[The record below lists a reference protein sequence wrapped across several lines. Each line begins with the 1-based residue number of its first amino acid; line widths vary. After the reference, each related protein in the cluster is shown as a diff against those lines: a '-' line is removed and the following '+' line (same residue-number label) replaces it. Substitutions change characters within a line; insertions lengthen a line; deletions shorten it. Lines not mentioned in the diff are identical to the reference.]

1 MPDWIMQ
8 NCNRIINELFNI
20 FMKNFPTFNLKTFFE
35 MHIKNTLRQV
45 AIILL
50 VTNMQN
56 LKAQFTAFP
65 DTTICSGEMV
75 TLYSDASE
83 FCGDCYTS
91 EEIPFE
97 PEAIGGT
104 SLIVQ
109 DDSYSGPIDIG
120 FDFCFFGNTF
130 SEFYICSNGW
140 ISFEEPELGW
150 SVNWTPNGE
159 IPDTAGNVPRN
170 AIFVAW
176 TDWNTGLCSDC
187 IHYETIGT
195 APFRKLVITF
205 EEVPLFLCYPDNGTF
220 QIVLYETSNYIDN
233 HLTQVMVC
241 PDWDLGVATQGL
253 QNEDGTVAYTV
264 AGRNATSWEASNES
278 WRWYTNT
285 IGWYDDEGTLIGTG
299 PTVDVSPL
307 ATTVYTVIQTLCD
320 GTIYEDDVTINV
332 GAVEI
337 CDGIDNNCDGN
348 IDEGVIETISISA
361 DGPTTFCQG
370 DNVVLTATH
379 SGISL
384 QWKRN
389 GVNIPG
395 ATGTT
400 YTVTN
405 KGAYSCVTTSPCG
418 TATSDIINVIVNK
431 IPNASITAGGP
442 TTFCEGGNVI
452 LSVTPVAGST
462 YQWFKGG
469 AIAGATG
476 TNYVA
481 TTPGNYKCRVTKTA
495 TGCFKNSNVISVS
508 VPCREDNYA
517 GDNTFT
523 LYPNPAF
530 DNITVATI
538 YNTEKTIYLM
548 NALGQILQT
557 VNTTENSITINLTN
571 IPSGVYFIKLEDGI
585 NSVIQKFIKQ

>member
-1 MPDWIMQ
+1 MQ
-8 NCNRIINELFNI
+8 
-20 FMKNFPTFNLKTFFE
+20 
-35 MHIKNTLRQV
+35 IKNTLLII
-45 AIILL
+45 AIFYLA
-50 VTNMQN
+50 TNFQI
-56 LKAQFTAFP
+56 LKAQITAFP

-97 PEAIGGT
+97 PEAIAGT
-104 SLIVQ
+104 SLTMP
-109 DDSYSGPIDIG
+109 DDTYTGPFDIG
-120 FDFCFFGNTF
+120 FPFCFYENTF
-130 SEFYICSNGW
+130 TEFYINSNGW
-140 ISFEEPELGW
+140 ISFDEPEIDWLD
-150 SVNWTPNGE
+150 NWTPDGE
-159 IPDTAGNVPRN
+159 IPDAAADVPTN
-170 AIFVAW
+170 AIFAAW
-176 TDWNTGLCSDC
+176 TDWHTGLCTEC

-195 APFRKLVITF
+195 APNRKLVVTW
-205 EEVPLFLCYPDNGTF
+205 EEVPLFSCTVDKGTF

-233 HLTQVMVC
+233 HLTDVMVC
-241 PDWDLGVATQGL
+241 PGWDLGVAIQGL
-253 QNEDGTVAYTV
+253 QNEDGTIAHTV
-264 AGRNATSWEASNES
+264 EGRNATSWEASDES
-278 WRWYTNT
+278 WRWYTNS
-285 IGWYDDEGTLIGTG
+285 IVWYDDEGTLIGAG
-299 PTVDVSPL
+299 STVDVSPEV
-307 ATTVYTVIQTLCD
+307 TTVYTIIQTLCD

-348 IDEGVIETISISA
+348 IDEGVVETISISA

-370 DNVVLTATH
+370 DNVILTATH
-379 SGISL
+379 SGTSL

-400 YTVTN
+400 YIVTI
-405 KGAYSCVTTSPCG
+405 KGFYSCVTTSPCG

-481 TTPGNYKCRVTKTA
+481 TTAGNYKCRVTKTA

-508 VPCREDNYA
+508 VPCREDNYT
-517 GDNTFT
+517 GNNTFT

-530 DNITVATI
+530 DNITLETI
-538 YNTEKTIYLM
+538 YNTEKTIYLI

-557 VNTTENSITINLTN
+557 INTTENSITINLTN

-585 NSVIQKFIKQ
+585 NSVKQKFVKQ

>member
-1 MPDWIMQ
+1 MQ
-8 NCNRIINELFNI
+8 
-20 FMKNFPTFNLKTFFE
+20 
-35 MHIKNTLRQV
+35 IKNTLLII
-45 AIILL
+45 AIFYLA
-50 VTNMQN
+50 TNFQI
-56 LKAQFTAFP
+56 LKAQITAFP

-97 PEAIGGT
+97 PEAIAGT
-104 SLIVQ
+104 SLTMP
-109 DDSYSGPIDIG
+109 DDTYTGPFDIG
-120 FDFCFFGNTF
+120 FPFCFYENTF
-130 SEFYICSNGW
+130 TEFYINSNGW
-140 ISFEEPELGW
+140 ISFDEPEIDWLD
-150 SVNWTPNGE
+150 NWTPDGE
-159 IPDTAGNVPRN
+159 IPDAAADVPTN
-170 AIFVAW
+170 AIFAAW
-176 TDWNTGLCSDC
+176 TDWHTGLCTEC

-195 APFRKLVITF
+195 APNRKLVVTW
-205 EEVPLFLCYPDNGTF
+205 EEVPLFSCTVDKGTF

-233 HLTQVMVC
+233 HLTDVMVC
-241 PDWDLGVATQGL
+241 PGWDLGVAIQGL
-253 QNEDGTVAYTV
+253 QNEDGTIAHTV
-264 AGRNATSWEASNES
+264 EGRNATSWEASDES
-278 WRWYTNT
+278 WRWYTNS
-285 IGWYDDEGTLIGTG
+285 IVWYDDEGTLIGAG
-299 PTVDVSPL
+299 STVDVSPEV
-307 ATTVYTVIQTLCD
+307 TTVYTIIQTLCD

-348 IDEGVIETISISA
+348 IDEGVVETISISA

-370 DNVVLTATH
+370 DNVILTATH
-379 SGISL
+379 SGTSL

-400 YTVTN
+400 YIVTI
-405 KGAYSCVTTSPCG
+405 KGFYSCVTTSPCG

-481 TTPGNYKCRVTKTA
+481 TTAGNYKCRVTKTA

-508 VPCREDNYA
+508 VPCREDNYT
-517 GDNTFT
+517 GNNTFT

-530 DNITVATI
+530 DNITLETI
-538 YNTEKTIYLM
+538 YNTEKTIYLI

-557 VNTTENSITINLTN
+557 INTTENSITINLTN
-571 IPSGVYFIKLEDGI
+571 IPSGVYFIKLDDGI
-585 NSVIQKFIKQ
+585 NSVKQKFVKQ

>member
-1 MPDWIMQ
+1 MA
-8 NCNRIINELFNI
+8 R
-20 FMKNFPTFNLKTFFE
+20 
-35 MHIKNTLRQV
+35 H
-45 AIILL
+45 LL
-50 VTNMQN
+50 
-56 LKAQFTAFP
+56 
-65 DTTICSGEMV
+65 
-75 TLYSDASE
+75 
-83 FCGDCYTS
+83 
-91 EEIPFE
+91 
-97 PEAIGGT
+97 
-104 SLIVQ
+104 Q

-140 ISFEEPELGW
+140 ISFDEPELGW
-150 SVNWTPNGE
+150 TVNWTPNGE

-264 AGRNATSWEASNES
+264 EGRNATSWEASNES

-285 IGWYDDEGTLIGTG
+285 IGWYNDEGTLIGTG

-361 DGPTTFCQG
+361 DGPTTF
-370 DNVVLTATH
+370 A
-379 SGISL
+379 
-384 QWKRN
+384 R
-389 GVNIPG
+389 
-395 ATGTT
+395 
-400 YTVTN
+400 
-405 KGAYSCVTTSPCG
+405 
-418 TATSDIINVIVNK
+418 
-431 IPNASITAGGP
+431 
-442 TTFCEGGNVI
+442 
-452 LSVTPVAGST
+452 
-462 YQWFKGG
+462 
-469 AIAGATG
+469 AIML
-476 TNYVA
+476 
-481 TTPGNYKCRVTKTA
+481 
-495 TGCFKNSNVISVS
+495 F
-508 VPCREDNYA
+508 
-517 GDNTFT
+517 
-523 LYPNPAF
+523 
-530 DNITVATI
+530 
-538 YNTEKTIYLM
+538 
-548 NALGQILQT
+548 
-557 VNTTENSITINLTN
+557 
-571 IPSGVYFIKLEDGI
+571 
-585 NSVIQKFIKQ
+585 